1 MNVHQGDTELSRI
14 RVDHVGGLP
23 RPAWLRD
30 VQARFEE
37 GTVGAEQLEAE
48 QRRAVGAVIAK
59 QEELKLPI
67 VTDGEFTR
75 HNFQESFG
83 GAVAGFD
90 ATPARYARR
99 VEPEPAEAART
110 PDSDAVPTVRA
121 PSGMSEPG
129 PAIVHRRPVI
139 ERLRLTRNLIL
150 EEYQRTAS
158 LAATPVK
165 VTLTGPDRISQRF
178 AYESSRR
185 VYRDV
190 DEFLQDVVA
199 IERQMIAEV
208 LAAGCRYVQI
218 DEPGYTAYVDGPSL
232 EMMRARG
239 EDPDQN
245 LARSIGADNAL
256 THGFDGVTFA
266 IHICRGGGG
275 GRGGRWFHREGSYDA
290 IAERLYSQ
298 LDFDRFLLEYD
309 SDAAGGFDSLRYMPK
324 GKMAVLGLVSNH
336 GDVETKD
343 YLKRRLEEAS
353 EYVSLEHAALC
364 PRCGFGGATDESK
377 VWQKL
382 GVLREV
388 ATEVWGA

>member
-1 MNVHQGDTELSRI
+1 MNAHHGDTELNRI

-23 RPAWLRD
+23 RPVWLREI
-30 VQARFEE
+30 QARFED
-37 GTVGAEQLEAE
+37 GTVSAEELEAE

-99 VEPEPAEAART
+99 TESEPTQAART
-110 PDSDAVPTVRA
+110 PDSDAVPTLRA
-121 PSGMSEPG
+121 PSGMGEPG
-129 PAIVHRRPVI
+129 PAIVHRRPVV

-150 EEYQRTAS
+150 EEYQRAAS

-178 AYESSRR
+178 AYESSRS
-185 VYRDV
+185 VYRDM

-208 LAAGCRYVQI
+208 VAAGCRYVQI
-218 DEPGYTAYVDGPSL
+218 DEPGYTAYVDGTSL

-245 LARSIGADNAL
+245 LARSIAADNAL
-256 THGFDGVTFA
+256 THDFDGVTFA

-275 GRGGRWFHREGSYDA
+275 GRGGTWFHREGSYDA

-298 LDFDRFLLEYD
+298 LEFDRFLLEYD

-353 EYVSLEHAALC
+353 VYVSLEHAALC
-364 PRCGFGGATDESK
+364 PRCGFGGAPDEK
-377 VWQKL
+377 TVWQKL

-388 ATEVWGA
+388 ASEAWGP

>member
-1 MNVHQGDTELSRI
+1 VNAHQGDPELNRI

-30 VQARFEE
+30 IQVRFED
-37 GTVGAEQLEAE
+37 GTLSVEELEAE
-48 QRRAVGAVIAK
+48 QRRAVGVVIAK
-59 QEELKLPI
+59 QEELRLPV

-99 VEPEPAEAART
+99 AESGPSQSIRPT
-110 PDSDAVPTVRA
+110 DSDAVPTVRA

-129 PAIVHRRPVI
+129 PAILHRRPVI
-139 ERLRLTRNLIL
+139 QRLRLTRNLIL
-150 EEYQRTAS
+150 EEYQRARS
-158 LAATPVK
+158 LAAAPVK

-178 AYESSRR
+178 AYESSRS
-185 VYRDV
+185 VYTDM
-190 DEFLQDVVA
+190 DEFLEDVVS
-199 IERQMIAEV
+199 IERQMIADV
-208 LAAGCRYVQI
+208 VAAGCRYVQI

-245 LARSIGADNAL
+245 LARSIAADNAL
-256 THGFDGVTFA
+256 THDFDGVTFA

-275 GRGGRWFHREGSYDA
+275 GRGGTWFHREGSYDA

-298 LDFDRFLLEYD
+298 LEFDRFLLEYD
-309 SDAAGGFDSLRYMPK
+309 SDAAGGFDTLRYMPN

-336 GDVETKD
+336 GDVETNE
-343 YLKRRLEEAS
+343 YLKRRLEDAAV
-353 EYVSLEHAALC
+353 YVNLEHAALC
-364 PRCGFGGATDESK
+364 PRCGFGGAADEQK

-382 GVLREV
+382 GVLQEV
-388 ATEVWGA
+388 ATETWGA